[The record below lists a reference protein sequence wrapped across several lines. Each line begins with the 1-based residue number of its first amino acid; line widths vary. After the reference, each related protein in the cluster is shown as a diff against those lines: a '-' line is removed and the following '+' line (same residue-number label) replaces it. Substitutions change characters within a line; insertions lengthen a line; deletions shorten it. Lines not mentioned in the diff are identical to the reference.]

1 MSRQLVNN
9 SLPPRSISRIPIF
22 LLQSLVFLLL
32 ACSFTSAK
40 NVEIVL
46 SAGQPMVDFVT
57 SGGTTYSIC
66 LNQENQF
73 SVLAIFSQLNI
84 EVVAPSSYRFQ
95 WHSVKGVSS
104 DDFHSN
110 IQRYVYRMF
119 GTDEEK
125 ASKVLTSSDFPQ
137 NFFRDIVSSCPSPF
151 YSTDRSRCLM
161 PFSPFGEACVQ
172 VRTDQSVQLMATAR
186 QDLNLRLP
194 FSMIIGLLLLRLS
207 NILSKSSLFQ
217 VSAHVFYIILILGS
231 FLLMIFKFYF
241 DIFNSPTKTVHCAPI
256 SYHAFW
262 LYRQLLP
269 STLQEF
275 SFS

>member
-1 MSRQLVNN
+1 MSRLVKN
-9 SLPPRSISRIPIF
+9 SLLPWWISRAPIF
-22 LLQSLVFLLL
+22 LLKLLVFLSLGSSL
-32 ACSFTSAK
+32 ISAS
-40 NVEIVL
+40 NVKIVL
-46 SAGQPMVDFVT
+46 TASQPVVDFVT
-57 SGGTTYSIC
+57 LGGTTYSIC

-84 EVVAPSSYRFQ
+84 DVVAPSSYRFQ

-110 IQRYVYRMF
+110 VQRFVYGLF

-194 FSMIIGLLLLRLS
+194 FSMIFGLFLIRLS
-207 NILSKSSLFQ
+207 NTFSKSSLFQ
-217 VSAHVFYIILILGS
+217 V
-231 FLLMIFKFYF
+231 
-241 DIFNSPTKTVHCAPI
+241 
-256 SYHAFW
+256 
-262 LYRQLLP
+262 
-269 STLQEF
+269 
-275 SFS
+275 